1 MAEVYANLIRRGRKT
16 IEQVPEHLR
25 EGSQGHSRGGRQR
38 MSRLREFALKILLRK
53 EKGIMAVIY
62 ATLIVNG
69 KKTLD
74 QVPALIRKQVEE
86 ILKDLEVE
94 VE

>member
-16 IEQVPEHLR
+16 IEQVPEGR
-25 EGSQGHSRGGRQR
+25 SQGHSRGGRQR

-62 ATLIVNG
+62 ATLIVKG

>member
-25 EGSQGHSRGGRQR
+25 E
-38 MSRLREFALKILLRK
+38 EVKAILAADGMK
-53 EKGIMAVIY
+53 
-62 ATLIVNG
+62 G

>member
-25 EGSQGHSRGGRQR
+25 E
-38 MSRLREFALKILLRK
+38 E
-53 EKGIMAVIY
+53 V
-62 ATLIVNG
+62 
-69 KKTLD
+69 
-74 QVPALIRKQVEE
+74 VEE

>member
-16 IEQVPEHLR
+16 LDQVH
-25 EGSQGHSRGGRQR
+25 
-38 MSRLREFALKILLRK
+38 
-53 EKGIMAVIY
+53 
-62 ATLIVNG
+62 
-69 KKTLD
+69 

>member
-1 MAEVYANLIRRGRKT
+1 
-16 IEQVPEHLR
+16 
-25 EGSQGHSRGGRQR
+25 

-62 ATLIVNG
+62 ATLIVKG

-94 VE
+94 VGNPAPLIFVGRLKGGSDGPAYYASRA

>member
-1 MAEVYANLIRRGRKT
+1 MAEVYANLIPRGRKT
-16 IEQVPEHLR
+16 IE
-25 EGSQGHSRGGRQR
+25 
-38 MSRLREFALKILLRK
+38 
-53 EKGIMAVIY
+53 
-62 ATLIVNG
+62 
-69 KKTLD
+69 

>member
-16 IEQVPEHLR
+16 I
-25 EGSQGHSRGGRQR
+25 
-38 MSRLREFALKILLRK
+38 
-53 EKGIMAVIY
+53 
-62 ATLIVNG
+62 
-69 KKTLD
+69 D

-86 ILKDLEVE
+86 NLKDLEVE

>member
-25 EGSQGHSRGGRQR
+25 E
-38 MSRLREFALKILLRK
+38 EVKA
-53 EKGIMAVIY
+53 
-62 ATLIVNG
+62 IVKG

>member
-1 MAEVYANLIRRGRKT
+1 
-16 IEQVPEHLR
+16 
-25 EGSQGHSRGGRQR
+25 

-62 ATLIVNG
+62 ATLMKG

>member
-16 IEQVPEHLR
+16 IE
-25 EGSQGHSRGGRQR
+25 
-38 MSRLREFALKILLRK
+38 K
-53 EKGIMAVIY
+53 
-62 ATLIVNG
+62 
-69 KKTLD
+69 
-74 QVPALIRKQVEE
+74 VPALIRKQVEE

>member
-16 IEQVPEHLR
+16 IERVPE
-25 EGSQGHSRGGRQR
+25 
-38 MSRLREFALKILLRK
+38 
-53 EKGIMAVIY
+53 
-62 ATLIVNG
+62 
-69 KKTLD
+69 
-74 QVPALIRKQVEE
+74 LIRKQVEE

>member
-1 MAEVYANLIRRGRKT
+1 
-16 IEQVPEHLR
+16 
-25 EGSQGHSRGGRQR
+25 
-38 MSRLREFALKILLRK
+38 MSRLREFALKILLR
-53 EKGIMAVIY
+53 
-62 ATLIVNG
+62 
-69 KKTLD
+69 

>member
-25 EGSQGHSRGGRQR
+25 E
-38 MSRLREFALKILLRK
+38 
-53 EKGIMAVIY
+53 
-62 ATLIVNG
+62 
-69 KKTLD
+69 
-74 QVPALIRKQVEE
+74 E

>member
-16 IEQVPEHLR
+16 IEQVP
-25 EGSQGHSRGGRQR
+25 
-38 MSRLREFALKILLRK
+38 
-53 EKGIMAVIY
+53 
-62 ATLIVNG
+62 
-69 KKTLD
+69 
-74 QVPALIRKQVEE
+74 ALIRKQVEG

>member
-16 IEQVPEHLR
+16 IEQV
-25 EGSQGHSRGGRQR
+25 S
-38 MSRLREFALKILLRK
+38 
-53 EKGIMAVIY
+53 
-62 ATLIVNG
+62 
-69 KKTLD
+69 
-74 QVPALIRKQVEE
+74 ALIRKQVEE

>member
-16 IEQVPEHLR
+16 
-25 EGSQGHSRGGRQR
+25 
-38 MSRLREFALKILLRK
+38 M
-53 EKGIMAVIY
+53 
-62 ATLIVNG
+62 
-69 KKTLD
+69 
-74 QVPALIRKQVEE
+74 LIRKQVEE

>member
-25 EGSQGHSRGGRQR
+25 E
-38 MSRLREFALKILLRK
+38 EVKAILAAD
-53 EKGIMAVIY
+53 GNAVK
-62 ATLIVNG
+62 G

>member
-16 IEQVPEHLR
+16 IEQVPE
-25 EGSQGHSRGGRQR
+25 
-38 MSRLREFALKILLRK
+38 RLREEVKAILAAD
-53 EKGIMAVIY
+53 GNY
-62 ATLIVNG
+62 ATLIVKG